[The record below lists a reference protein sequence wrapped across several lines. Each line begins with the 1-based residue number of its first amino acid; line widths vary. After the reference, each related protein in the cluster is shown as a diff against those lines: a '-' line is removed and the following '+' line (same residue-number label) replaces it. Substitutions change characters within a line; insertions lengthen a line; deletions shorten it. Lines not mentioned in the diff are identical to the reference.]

1 MATNHPDANGLPHLT
16 PITRIEPKEML
27 PMLEGE
33 RSASDAAY
41 GRAHLHHRLARAKR
55 AFVTRRL
62 SLAEVVDLT
71 DRNYLPQPGDVL
83 LARITTLGQ
92 HKRIELETGRRSAL
106 YVGDEIIVV
115 YGNRYAPDQFH
126 ALVPANFGPCSLVAG
141 GGIAAAVV
149 DKHAKM
155 GAATTVEPIGML
167 AKADGSIL
175 NVRDG
180 GLPSAIANKRLFRST
195 NEPHIIAIVGSSMN
209 AGKTTT
215 AAHIC
220 VSLRGA
226 GLKVAACKVT
236 GTGSGG
242 DMWSL
247 GDAGAYPVLDFTDA
261 GFATTYK
268 TSAGDVE
275 RIVTTLLSHLG
286 AARPDVIVIEVADGL
301 YQEETRRL
309 VQSPLFRRHVDGVLY
324 ACADAAGACAGI
336 DLLRKWG
343 YEPLALSGTVSASP
357 LATAEAIA
365 ATGLDVIT
373 LERFL
378 NDSTVPTLLLQGSGR
393 VAGVQHG

>member
-1 MATNHPDANGLPHLT
+1 MSTHRPDADGLPHHT
-16 PITRIEPKEML
+16 PVTRIEPRDTL
-27 PMLEGE
+27 SVLEGE
-33 RSASDAAY
+33 CFASDAAY
-41 GRAHLHHRLARAKR
+41 GRAQLQQRLARAKR

-62 SLAEVVDLT
+62 SFATVVNLA
-71 DRNYLPQPGDVL
+71 DRDYVPQAGDVL
-83 LARITTLGQ
+83 LARVTALGQ

-106 YVGDEIIVV
+106 YVGDEIIVT

-126 ALVPANFGPCSLVAG
+126 ALVPDAFAPCSLVAG
-141 GGIAAAVV
+141 GGIAATVI

-155 GAATTVEPIGML
+155 GAATTIEPIGML
-167 AKADGSIL
+167 RKADGSIL
-175 NVRDG
+175 NVREG
-180 GLPSAIANKRLFRST
+180 ALPSAIASKRLFRST

-220 VSLRGA
+220 VSLRRA

-268 TSAGDVE
+268 ASAADVE
-275 RIVTTLLSHLG
+275 RVVTTLLSHLG
-286 AARPDVIVIEVADGL
+286 TTRPDVIVIEVADGL

-336 DLLRKWG
+336 DLLRNWG

-357 LATAEAIA
+357 LATAEAVA

-378 NDSTVPTLLLQGSGR
+378 EDSTVPTLLLQGKSR
-393 VAGVQHG
+393 TAGVQHG

>member
-1 MATNHPDANGLPHLT
+1 MTTNHPNADGLPHLT
-16 PITRIEPKEML
+16 PVTRIEPRETL
-27 PMLEGE
+27 SVLEGE
-33 RSASDAAY
+33 RFASDAAF
-41 GRAHLHHRLARAKR
+41 GRAQLQQRLARAKR

-62 SLAEVVDLT
+62 SFAEVLGLT
-71 DRNYLPQPGDVL
+71 DHDYIPQAGDVL
-83 LARITTLGQ
+83 LARVTALGQ

-126 ALVPANFGPCSLVAG
+126 ALVPADFGPCSLVAG
-141 GGIAAAVV
+141 GGIAATVV

-155 GAATTVEPIGML
+155 SAATTIEPIGML
-167 AKADGSIL
+167 RQTNGGIL
-175 NVRDG
+175 NVREG
-180 GLPSAIANKRLFRST
+180 ALPSAAASASLFRST
-195 NEPHIIAIVGSSMN
+195 NEPHIIGIVGSSMN

-220 VSLRGA
+220 VSLRRA

-247 GDAGAYPVLDFTDA
+247 DDAGAHPVLDFTDA
-261 GFATTYK
+261 GLATTYK
-268 TSAGDVE
+268 ASAGDIE
-275 RIVTTLLSHLG
+275 RVVTTLLAHLG
-286 AARPDVIVIEVADGL
+286 ATRPDVIVIEVADGL

-336 DLLRKWG
+336 DLLRNWG

-357 LATAEAIA
+357 LATAEAVA

-373 LERFL
+373 LDRFL
-378 NDSTVPTLLLQGSGR
+378 NESTVPALLLQGKSR
-393 VAGVQHG
+393 VAGVRHG